1 MGPETHLYTLLMC
14 ETSRK
19 LFLSLANEQI
29 LMAKHLLLL
38 VNPSDPE
45 ALLTY
50 TAELVRDGIVTQQQL
65 DTHLERILRAKNK
78 IIKLGR
84 YVPLELLR

>member
-1 MGPETHLYTLLMC
+1 VTDDLGMLRADYAEKEAIKLALL
-14 ETSRK
+14 
-19 LFLSLANEQI
+19 AGND
-29 LMAKHLLLL
+29 LLLL

-50 TAELVRDGIVTQQQL
+50 TAELVRDGLITQQQI
-65 DTHLERILRAKNK
+65 DSHIERILRAKNK
-78 IIKLGR
+78 IIKLSR

>member
-1 MGPETHLYTLLMC
+1 MLRADYAEKEAIRLALL
-14 ETSRK
+14 
-19 LFLSLANEQI
+19 AGND
-29 LMAKHLLLL
+29 LLLL

-45 ALLTY
+45 ELLIH
-50 TAELVRDGIVTQQQL
+50 TAELVRDGLLTMEEIDKRVT
-65 DTHLERILRAKNK
+65 RILRAKNK

>member
-1 MGPETHLYTLLMC
+1 VTDDLGMLRADYAEKEAIKLALL
-14 ETSRK
+14 
-19 LFLSLANEQI
+19 AGND
-29 LMAKHLLLL
+29 LLLL

-50 TAELVRDGIVTQQQL
+50 TTELVRDGLVTQQQL
-65 DTHLERILRAKNK
+65 DSHVERILRAKNK
-78 IIKLGR
+78 IIKLSR

>member
-1 MGPETHLYTLLMC
+1 LIVTDDLGMLRADYAEKEAIKLALL
-14 ETSRK
+14 
-19 LFLSLANEQI
+19 AGNDV
-29 LMAKHLLLL
+29 LLL

-45 ALLTY
+45 KLLTY
-50 TAELVRDGIVTQQQL
+50 AAELVHEGLITVEEL
-65 DTHLERILRAKNK
+65 DSRVERILRAKNK

>member
-1 MGPETHLYTLLMC
+1 MLRADYAEK
-14 ETSRK
+14 EAIK
-19 LFLSLANEQI
+19 LALQASND
-29 LMAKHLLLL
+29 LLLL

-45 ALLTY
+45 KLLAY
-50 TAELVRDGIVTQQQL
+50 TAELVREGLITNEEL
-65 DTHLERILRAKNK
+65 DNRVERILRAKNK